1 MLQVILV
8 KEIVKIESWQLLIV
22 VILLSNTTELYLLSF
37 IIQLRVQMFKQGA
50 FSRKWTL
57 ASSNKFYGKLWNGS
71 CLNTGK
77 HFSEEVLC
85 QSQKKE
91 YY

>member
-50 FSRKWTL
+50 FPRK
-57 ASSNKFYGKLWNGS
+57 
-71 CLNTGK
+71 
-77 HFSEEVLC
+77 
-85 QSQKKE
+85 
-91 YY
+91 

>member
-37 IIQLRVQMFKQGA
+37 IIQLRVHMFKQGA
-50 FSRKWTL
+50 FSRK
-57 ASSNKFYGKLWNGS
+57 
-71 CLNTGK
+71 
-77 HFSEEVLC
+77 
-85 QSQKKE
+85 
-91 YY
+91 